1 MQTALTTIDGRSIDI
16 APGFRER
23 VWLLLLDYFDYL
35 QILDNLTNGKP
46 IAYTE
51 RSRVYEDCSEAKE
64 KLCDAAHAVE
74 KEFLRLGLMH
84 YWPLETVGITLIHL
98 RLDEREMHVQT
109 LSMHWWRF
117 IFKQLGL
124 PFPLVLEGISF
135 LSPGSDF
142 KPS

>member
-23 VWLLLLDYFDYL
+23 VWLLLLEYFDYL
-35 QILDNLTNGKP
+35 RIFEDP
-46 IAYTE
+46 IDQEPIDWTE
-51 RSRVYEDCSEAKE
+51 QGHIHEDCSEAKE

-98 RLDEREMHVQT
+98 RLDKREMHVQT

-117 IFKQLGL
+117 IFEQLSL
-124 PFPLVLEGISF
+124 PFPLILEMIPVHDPEAHF
-135 LSPGSDF
+135 KSD
-142 KPS
+142 

>member
-1 MQTALTTIDGRSIDI
+1 MKTALTTIDGRSINI

-35 QILDNLTNGKP
+35 RMLDDLTNEEP
-46 IAYTE
+46 I
-51 RSRVYEDCSEAKE
+51 VYEGCSESGE
-64 KLCDAAHAVE
+64 ELYEAAHAVE

-84 YWPLETVGITLIHL
+84 YWPLETVGITLIQL
-98 RLDEREMHVQT
+98 CLDGQKMYVRT
-109 LSMHWWRF
+109 FSMHWWRF
-117 IFKQLGL
+117 IFEQLEL

-135 LSPGSDF
+135 PGPGSDF

>member
-23 VWLLLLDYFDYL
+23 IWLLLLEYFDYL
-35 QILDNLTNGKP
+35 RILDNLTNEKP
-46 IAYTE
+46 IACTE
-51 RSRVYEDCSEAKE
+51 RNRVYEDCSEAKE

-84 YWPLETVGITLIHL
+84 YWPLETVGITLIQL
-98 RLDEREMHVQT
+98 CLDKREMYVQT

-117 IFKQLGL
+117 IFEQLSL
-124 PFPLVLEGISF
+124 PFPLILEMIPVHDPEAHF
-135 LSPGSDF
+135 KSD
-142 KPS
+142 

>member
-1 MQTALTTIDGRSIDI
+1 MQTALTMNGRSIDI

-23 VWLLLLDYFDYL
+23 VWLLLLEYFDYL
-35 QILDNLTNGKP
+35 RIFDDPMDQEP
-46 IAYTE
+46 IDWTE
-51 RSRVYEDCSEAKE
+51 QGHICQDYSEAKE

-98 RLDEREMHVQT
+98 RLDEQEMYVQT

-117 IFKQLGL
+117 IFEQISL
-124 PFPLVLEGISF
+124 PFPLIIEMIPVHG
-135 LSPGSDF
+135 PGSYC
-142 KPS
+142 K

>member
-1 MQTALTTIDGRSIDI
+1 MKTALTTDGRSIDI

-23 VWLLLLDYFDYL
+23 VWQLLLDYFDYL
-35 QILDNLTNGKP
+35 RILDALANEEP
-46 IAYTE
+46 IAC
-51 RSRVYEDCSEAKE
+51 EDCSEAKE

-98 RLDEREMHVQT
+98 RLDEQEMHVRT

-117 IFKQLGL
+117 IFEQLRL
-124 PFPLVLEGISF
+124 PFPFVLEIMPPRGPKSYF
-135 LSPGSDF
+135 GLN
-142 KPS
+142 

>member
-1 MQTALTTIDGRSIDI
+1 MKTALTTIDGRSINI

-23 VWLLLLDYFDYL
+23 VWLLLLEYFDYL
-35 QILDNLTNGKP
+35 RIFEDPMDQEP
-46 IAYTE
+46 IACTE

-84 YWPLETVGITLIHL
+84 YWPLETVGITLIQL
-98 RLDEREMHVQT
+98 CLDKREMYVQT

-117 IFKQLGL
+117 IFEQLSL
-124 PFPLVLEGISF
+124 PFPLILEMIPVHDPEAHF
-135 LSPGSDF
+135 KSD
-142 KPS
+142 